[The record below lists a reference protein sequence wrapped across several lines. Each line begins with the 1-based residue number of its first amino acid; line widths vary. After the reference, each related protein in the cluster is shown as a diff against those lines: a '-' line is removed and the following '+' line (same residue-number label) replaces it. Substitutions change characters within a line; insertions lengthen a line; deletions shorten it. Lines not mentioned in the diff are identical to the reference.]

1 MVERRHRVRQA
12 LTFLRHLLLDYYRLW
27 IFILVPTLGLIL
39 PLTLT
44 PCVKDN
50 NGTIVDFDK
59 CDFLELE
66 PGSKIEARPVA
77 DFAYLLIIVASF
89 WIFDILPIAV
99 TALIPYVVLP
109 SFGLLSSG
117 IVAAKYMSNVNM
129 LLIGGFMLAIAIE
142 QSNLHRRIA
151 LGALKLVGSN
161 PRSLMFGFMF
171 VTWFLS
177 MCIANTSTTAL
188 MIPIVLSV
196 LDQLKGA
203 AKNELEMGLENKALE
218 EIKSEKENKID
229 LSIGTHGDI
238 EETDFDAISLESV
251 DSTIAASVDSEEE
264 PKVEVTSL
272 DIGLLLCIPFAA
284 SIGGTGTFTGTDL
297 NLYLSGYY
305 NDFYEEY
312 TVDAYPNNGYF
323 SITYANWA
331 MYNLLPSFLTFIL
344 SFIWLQAFSF
354 GWNPISW
361 VRCEKN
367 QGAEKVID
375 TEYKKLGSMKQGE
388 YISLFCFIIVV
399 IMWVAREPTDGSGWA
414 YLFPVPGYMTDGM
427 VVILVGIC
435 LFVLP
440 IDDSGL
446 FCIFNRFRND
456 KISIKHGAAR
466 PILTWDVVQR
476 RTGWGVLIL
485 IGGGYAIA
493 QASDDSGFSEFVA
506 TGLSQL
512 VNGWDDWAVC
522 LLCSVIASLFTEIT
536 SNTAACALFVPLLN
550 KLALKICVHP
560 LYLCLPATLACSMSF
575 MLPAA
580 TPPNAIAFGS
590 GRLKSINSITNGFM
604 PKIIGVG
611 LINVFIMIFGP
622 LIYNTDVFPCFG
634 LGDPTGAKCFD
645 DAIHDECPCYPSI
658 ENLGNC

>member
-1 MVERRHRVRQA
+1 MGQ
-12 LTFLRHLLLDYYRLW
+12 
-27 IFILVPTLGLIL
+27 
-39 PLTLT
+39 
-44 PCVKDN
+44 
-50 NGTIVDFDK
+50 
-59 CDFLELE
+59 
-66 PGSKIEARPVA
+66 
-77 DFAYLLIIVASF
+77 
-89 WIFDILPIAV
+89 
-99 TALIPYVVLP
+99 
-109 SFGLLSSG
+109 
-117 IVAAKYMSNVNM
+117 
-129 LLIGGFMLAIAIE
+129 
-142 QSNLHRRIA
+142 Q
-151 LGALKLVGSN
+151 
-161 PRSLMFGFMF
+161 
-171 VTWFLS
+171 
-177 MCIANTSTTAL
+177 
-188 MIPIVLSV
+188 
-196 LDQLKGA
+196 
-203 AKNELEMGLENKALE
+203 NEALE
-218 EIKSEKENKID
+218 DKNSEPEKGIE
-229 LSIGTHGDI
+229 LGDI
-238 EETDFDAISLESV
+238 EETDFDAISMESV
-251 DSTIAASVDSEEE
+251 DSTVAASVGSEVE

-272 DIGLLLCIPFAA
+272 DIGLLLCVPFAA
-284 SIGGTGTFTGTDL
+284 SIGGIGTFTGTDL

-305 NDFYEEY
+305 NDFYAEY
-312 TVDAYPNNGYF
+312 TGDEYPDNGYF

-331 MYNLLPSFLTFIL
+331 MYNLLPSFLTFLL
-344 SFIWLQAFSF
+344 SYIWLQAFCF
-354 GWNPISW
+354 GFNPISW

-367 QGAEKVID
+367 EGAEKVIN

-440 IDDSGL
+440 MDDSGL
-446 FCIFNRFRND
+446 FCIFNRCRTD
-456 KISIKHGAAR
+456 KISIKHGPAR

-512 VNGWDDWAVC
+512 VDGWDDWAVC

-590 GRLKSINSITNGFM
+590 GRLTSINSITNGFM

-611 LINVFIMIFGP
+611 LINAFIMVFGP
-622 LIYNTDVFPCFG
+622 LIYKTDVFPCFG
-634 LGDPTGAKCFD
+634 LGDPTGAKCYD
-645 DAIHDECPCYPSI
+645 DTIHGECPCYPSM
-658 ENLGNC
+658 ENMGLCK